1 MLYVVSDTEREF
13 EINGNIKI
21 NFVFSLAGNFT
32 SYGMSH
38 TTMVYFYSIEFIS
51 IYSVRIK
58 AEDSSELVFPG
69 DFKQFD

>member
-32 SYGMSH
+32 SYSMTH
-38 TTMVYFYSIEFIS
+38 TMVVYFFSIEIIA
-51 IYSVRIK
+51 IYSVRK
-58 AEDSSELVFPG
+58 KTEDSSELV
-69 DFKQFD
+69 